1 VHGGEE
7 LQQSSKLSM
16 VSLESTCGNVLDYT
30 VSFYLLQFSLVK
42 ELCVDR
48 KDGSLAS
55 RLFDC
60 WMFLFTVRRGKAS
73 IIKKNTLDCE
83 P

>member
-1 VHGGEE
+1 MHGGEE

-60 WMFLFTVRRGKAS
+60 WMCLFTLLELKYWQGPDCFSGKP
-73 IIKKNTLDCE
+73 I
-83 P
+83 